1 MKMSEKNKTALFESS
16 DSDDD
21 EPKAGTS
28 KSGFT
33 INESYANIYDGF
45 RRKEQLQKL
54 KDRYGDNAGEGDGG
68 DDETSSSSEDED
80 AEEIT
85 KENEVEFFAAIAA
98 LKKKASAVSQ
108 RGLGSYH
115 LR

>member
-54 KDRYGDNAGEGDGG
+54 KAVNVFKKGFSTA
-68 DDETSSSSEDED
+68 
-80 AEEIT
+80 IT
-85 KENEVEFFAAIAA
+85 LKALDMLNCLERRDKPSPEF
-98 LKKKASAVSQ
+98 L
-108 RGLGSYH
+108 
-115 LR
+115 LRLAQWEKTL